1 MTQFYHPN
9 FQDDIH
15 HYGQSDLLPEG
26 PPHHYNLTAGDEAF
40 AIVKSTA
47 IKPSQVTAIIEQ
59 HVPLNNLSQPII
71 YPRQHSKQP
80 TFHNQHSIPILILFK
95 ISPHFFFH

>member
-47 IKPSQVTAIIEQ
+47 INPSQVTAIMRATRTLKQ
-59 HVPLNNLSQPII
+59 SQPTN
-71 YPRQHSKQP
+71 H
-80 TFHNQHSIPILILFK
+80 
-95 ISPHFFFH
+95 ISPSTLQTTHFP